1 MRLAYFDCFSGM
13 SGEMALAAMIHA
25 GADLQEIARTI
36 AGLVT
41 DEFELSREEV
51 EVQGIA
57 ATRIHLRTGPHG
69 VIRTYASMRTLLAQ
83 SDLPEQPRRA
93 AQRIY
98 RRLAEATA
106 KVHAKDIELVTFNEF
121 GRLGGLVEIL
131 GSALALE
138 QLRVERVFAS
148 AVPTGLGMAR
158 TEHGLMPVPG
168 PVVLELLRGAPTYSR
183 GIPVELVTP
192 IGAALLAATSEGFGE
207 MPMMR
212 NDVVG
217 YGAGEVRL
225 DFPHVVRVV
234 VGEAQPA
241 RGHEA
246 KEGLPSTGAADV
258 MVEATLA
265 DADPSRYEPLLDRLL
280 EAGARDAWMTSG
292 IGPKGRARLTISAVT
307 PVARAPDVVRT
318 LRVQAG
324 AGQVRIAGITM
335 ADQEEM

>member
-1 MRLAYFDCFSGM
+1 VRLAYFDCFSGM
-13 SGEMALAAMIHA
+13 SGEMALGAMIHA

-106 KVHAKDIELVTFNEF
+106 KVHAKDVELVTFNEF

-131 GSALALE
+131 GCALALD
-138 QLRVERVFAS
+138 QLGVERVFAS
-148 AVPTGLGMAR
+148 AVPTGLGMVR

-192 IGAALLAATSEGFGE
+192 TGAALLAATSEGYGE

-217 YGAGEVRL
+217 YGAGEIRL
-225 DFPHVVRVV
+225 DFPHIVRVV
-234 VGEAQPA
+234 IGEAQPA
-241 RGHEA
+241 AGDAA
-246 KEGLPSTGAADV
+246 KEGTPFTGTSEV
-258 MVEATLA
+258 MVEATLE
-265 DADPSRYEPLLDRLL
+265 DADPSRHEPLLDRLL

-292 IGPKGRARLTISAVT
+292 IGPKGRARLTISAVA
-307 PVARAPDVVRT
+307 PASRAPDVVRT

-324 AGQVRIAGITM
+324 AGQVRIARTTM
-335 ADQEEM
+335 ADPEEM